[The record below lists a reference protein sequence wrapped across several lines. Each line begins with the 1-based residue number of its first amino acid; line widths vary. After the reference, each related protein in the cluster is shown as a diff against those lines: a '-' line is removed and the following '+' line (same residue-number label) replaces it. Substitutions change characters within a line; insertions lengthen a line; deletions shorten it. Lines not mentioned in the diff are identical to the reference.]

1 MMLQVSNRCR
11 MMCPHCMDDSRPDG
25 GLMDMHTLRNA
36 LAFASAAKLRHV
48 VISGGEPTE
57 HPDLLNFCKE
67 VSKAGLAFSLCSN
80 GMWLGD
86 EKAEWRA
93 ERIAK
98 LRGFVGM
105 QIYSNPKWYRIHN
118 DTVARYRVQEQ
129 RWRGL
134 GIGLDLNDIRSMSDI
149 GRARTCEAAMEEV
162 RRSKYHNMCLTA
174 HLTAVQSGSLE
185 QFFRLMLSQ
194 FKSCTPMVDWK
205 GLFHMSESCLCPHIA
220 DINSDS
226 PETIWERM
234 RSSRPC
240 GGCLPCRRFL
250 SEDTDK
256 MVRAREALGM
266 SQVQDKEIST
276 KER

>member
-25 GLMDMHTLRNA
+25 GLMDMRTLRNA

-48 VISGGEPTE
+48 VISGGDPTE
-57 HPDLLNFCKE
+57 HPDLLDFCKE

-105 QIYSNPKWYRIHN
+105 QIYSNPKWYRIHD

-129 RWRGL
+129 
-134 GIGLDLNDIRSMSDI
+134 N
-149 GRARTCEAAMEEV
+149 
-162 RRSKYHNMCLTA
+162 
-174 HLTAVQSGSLE
+174 
-185 QFFRLMLSQ
+185 
-194 FKSCTPMVDWK
+194 
-205 GLFHMSESCLCPHIA
+205 CPH
-220 DINSDS
+220 
-226 PETIWERM
+226 ERQ
-234 RSSRPC
+234 
-240 GGCLPCRRFL
+240 
-250 SEDTDK
+250 E
-256 MVRAREALGM
+256 
-266 SQVQDKEIST
+266 
-276 KER
+276 